1 MRGSATAG
9 PNTSITLTD
18 LAAAL
23 AAYLGRQL
31 GAEASVSG
39 LRRLP
44 GGASRETW
52 LFTLATP
59 DGGAERLVLR
69 RDPPGH
75 VIELQVGQVDAPT
88 WRPDNLPSSLAIS
101 SVHVRFPTH
110 RAGTITLQ
118 PAA

>member
-1 MRGSATAG
+1 MSGSATAG

-59 DGGAERLVLR
+59 DGAAALMENLEKKMAAG
-69 RDPPGH
+69 DK
-75 VIELQVGQVDAPT
+75 DAG
-88 WRPDNLPSSLAIS
+88 DNL
-101 SVHVRFPTH
+101 RFLLDH
-110 RAGTITLQ
+110 AHDVLVEVGKRL
-118 PAA
+118 